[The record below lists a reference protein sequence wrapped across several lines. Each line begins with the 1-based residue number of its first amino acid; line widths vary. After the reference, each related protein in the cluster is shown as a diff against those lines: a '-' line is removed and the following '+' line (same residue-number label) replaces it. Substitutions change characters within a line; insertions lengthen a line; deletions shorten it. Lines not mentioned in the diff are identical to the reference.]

1 MNKTKWKIEFNLVRD
16 NETKNEDNT
25 WFDKSHIK
33 SEIITWLEDLDYQVK
48 DIKIKK
54 IKFQK
59 MRQNLNFLNTPRKLS
74 ITKLNEETRIKNS
87 SGFGS

>member
-54 IKFQK
+54 
-59 MRQNLNFLNTPRKLS
+59 S
-74 ITKLNEETRIKNS
+74 
-87 SGFGS
+87 